1 MNPVQSDIFI
11 RACLLA
17 SDEVMIITY
26 RIDQHIFGRMV
37 LTHNVKFMKYK
48 TQQAMKKILNNIQP
62 YVKNCYVETLPNPFD
77 CVIDYDTIDRLL
89 HLQESD
95 TD

>member
-1 MNPVQSDIFI
+1 METKDNDIFI
-11 RACLLA
+11 KACLLA

-37 LTHNVKFMKYK
+37 LTHNIKFMTFKK
-48 TQQAMKKILNNIQP
+48 QQALKKIFNSIYP
-62 YVKNCYVETLPNPFD
+62 YIKNCHVETLPNPFN

-95 TD
+95 KD